1 MTSILIRDNEDYTL
15 VTSKGEVNVRAE
27 DINEHI
33 NKARIMNNLRA
44 MSISL
49 ERAIEEGNDLRLGIV
64 IGQVLSNINEII
76 NEVY

>member
-64 IGQVLSNINEII
+64 IGQVLSNINEIV